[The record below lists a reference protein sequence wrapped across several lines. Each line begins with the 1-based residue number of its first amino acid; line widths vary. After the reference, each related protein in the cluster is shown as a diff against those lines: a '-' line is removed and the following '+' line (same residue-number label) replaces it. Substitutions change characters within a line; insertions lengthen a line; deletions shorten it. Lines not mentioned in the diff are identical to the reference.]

1 MFCSSACLKREWMI
15 NIYTYAYIYIFIKV
29 SSVCSENPTRSC
41 SCAWNPHSC
50 CSWSWASPVCALALH
65 ISGQKASV
73 VSSLASHHLPPP
85 PELDWTVEDE
95 EERRVATVHT
105 LTWSTVC
112 CHRAVWLSASRVFPF
127 TVFCCESS
135 GTFWLLFVF
144 VLFFKLLTCSCHSHD
159 SPSPEGYQ
167 QPLWCCTLPQSDK
180 CPRVCV
186 WECVRT
192 QCYLHVIRVGNER

>member
-1 MFCSSACLKREWMI
+1 MQWKSHTLVLLCLKPSQLLLLVLSESCVCFSLTHFRPKSLSSQLFGLTSSSSSSWTGLDCGGWRREE
-15 NIYTYAYIYIFIKV
+15 
-29 SSVCSENPTRSC
+29 SSYSSHSHLVHCLLS
-41 SCAWNPHSC
+41 SC
-50 CSWSWASPVCALALH
+50 CVALGEPCFPIYCILLWVEWH
-65 ISGQKASV
+65 L
-73 VSSLASHHLPPP
+73 LA
-85 PELDWTVEDE
+85 V
-95 EERRVATVHT
+95 
-105 LTWSTVC
+105 
-112 CHRAVWLSASRVFPF
+112 
-127 TVFCCESS
+127 
-135 GTFWLLFVF
+135 VF

>member
-1 MFCSSACLKREWMI
+1 MQWKSHTLVLLCLKPSQLLLLVLSESCVCFSLTHFRP
-15 NIYTYAYIYIFIKV
+15 KSL
-29 SSVCSENPTRSC
+29 SSQLFGLTSS
-41 SCAWNPHSC
+41 SSS
-50 CSWSWASPVCALALH
+50 SWT
-65 ISGQKASV
+65 G
-73 VSSLASHHLPPP
+73 
-85 PELDWTVEDE
+85 LDWTVEDE